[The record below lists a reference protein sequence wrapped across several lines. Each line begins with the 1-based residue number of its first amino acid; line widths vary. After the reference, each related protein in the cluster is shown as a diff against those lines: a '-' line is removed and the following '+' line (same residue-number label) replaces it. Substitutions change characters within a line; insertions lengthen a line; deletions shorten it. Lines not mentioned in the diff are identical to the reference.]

1 MVLRHSLAFLYLWCK
16 SHIDL
21 LNNLL
26 GAIICE
32 VCIDIERDLC
42 PFMPSKIL
50 DGFDIY
56 APEQQ
61 IRDVCVAEDMR
72 GHLKVN
78 RVHDIRIMACSLT
91 FDGLKGEG
99 EFLAVYISVIGSCSH
114 STFLDV
120 LP

>member
-1 MVLRHSLAFLYLWCK
+1 M
-16 SHIDL
+16 
-21 LNNLL
+21 
-26 GAIICE
+26 G
-32 VCIDIERDLC
+32 IDIKGDLC
-42 PFMPSKIL
+42 AFMPSKIL

-61 IRDVCVAEDMR
+61 VCDVCVAKDMR

>member
-32 VCIDIERDLC
+32 MGIDIQGDLC
-42 PFMPSKIL
+42 TFMPSKVL

-61 IRDVCVAEDMR
+61 VCDVCVA
-72 GHLKVN
+72 K
-78 RVHDIRIMACSLT
+78 DIPKRWSSNYKGIDDLLLSFIERRRITDSIFGRL
-91 FDGLKGEG
+91 
-99 EFLAVYISVIGSCSH
+99 
-114 STFLDV
+114 
-120 LP
+120 